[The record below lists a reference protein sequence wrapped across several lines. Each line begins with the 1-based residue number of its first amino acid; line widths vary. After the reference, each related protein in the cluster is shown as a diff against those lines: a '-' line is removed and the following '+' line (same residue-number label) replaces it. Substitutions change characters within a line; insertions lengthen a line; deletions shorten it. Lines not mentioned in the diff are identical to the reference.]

1 MLDQI
6 HRELQS
12 LKDNH
17 LFRTRK
23 LLSGRLGSKLSFNHQ
38 NYLSFCSNDY
48 LGLSIYSG
56 CID

>member
-23 LLSGRLGSKLSFNHQ
+23 LLSGRLGSNLSFNKDRLKLIA
-38 NYLSFCSNDY
+38 Y
-48 LGLSIYSG
+48 I
-56 CID
+56 